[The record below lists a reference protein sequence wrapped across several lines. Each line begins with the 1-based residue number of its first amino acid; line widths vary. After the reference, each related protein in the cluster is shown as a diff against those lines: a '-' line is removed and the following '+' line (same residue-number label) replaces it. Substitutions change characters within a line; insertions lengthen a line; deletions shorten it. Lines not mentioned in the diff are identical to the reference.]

1 MGLNLEP
8 DVLKRSRQDA
18 RQRAPCICQHHGARS
33 PDEKLAAQ
41 FLLKTPD
48 LVTDGRRADTEF
60 FGCLLET
67 EVSRSAFEG
76 AQRCKG
82 QVSWVHS
89 RSSLRM
95 D

>member
-1 MGLNLEP
+1 MQPIVFKLP
-8 DVLKRSRQDA
+8 DLGADGRCA
-18 RQRAPCICQHHGARS
+18 GAR
-33 PDEKLAAQ
+33 
-41 FLLKTPD
+41 
-48 LVTDGRRADTEF
+48 F